1 MSKGGGGTQV
11 IQQDGLPEYAQPYL
25 EKILASGEQEY
36 IKPYAEYM
44 GQTIADESPQ
54 RAQVNQAIQ
63 ALADTG
69 SPYFGEA
76 MDTTRGVIRQ
86 LGEAQEFTGDNIQRY
101 MSPFLEQVL
110 EGQKQ
115 SAISDFQA
123 QRARRAK
130 DAISA
135 GAFGG
140 GREGG
145 IEAQAE
151 ANLLNRLSDIEA
163 KGRQAAFESA
173 TGLFDKDRAFRADRL
188 GQQVQTAAGLTALGE
203 ASQQSLLE
211 RLRQLEGV
219 GKAEEARRQADLD
232 AAYEEFLRQE
242 AFPTEQ
248 LERFSALIRGIP
260 LPSQRV
266 TETVT
271 RADPLST
278 LAGLGITG
286 IQLANAP
293 NFFGG

>member
-1 MSKGGGGTQV
+1 
-11 IQQDGLPEYAQPYL
+11 
-25 EKILASGEQEY
+25 
-36 IKPYAEYM
+36 
-44 GQTIADESPQ
+44 
-54 RAQVNQAIQ
+54 
-63 ALADTG
+63 
-69 SPYFGEA
+69 
-76 MDTTRGVIRQ
+76 
-86 LGEAQEFTGDNIQRY
+86 
-101 MSPFLEQVL
+101 
-110 EGQKQ
+110 
-115 SAISDFQA
+115 
-123 QRARRAK
+123 
-130 DAISA
+130 
-135 GAFGG
+135 
-140 GREGG
+140 
-145 IEAQAE
+145 
-151 ANLLNRLSDIEA
+151 
-163 KGRQAAFESA
+163 
-173 TGLFDKDRAFRADRL
+173 
-188 GQQVQTAAGLTALGE
+188 LTALGE

-271 RADPLST
+271 RADPLTT